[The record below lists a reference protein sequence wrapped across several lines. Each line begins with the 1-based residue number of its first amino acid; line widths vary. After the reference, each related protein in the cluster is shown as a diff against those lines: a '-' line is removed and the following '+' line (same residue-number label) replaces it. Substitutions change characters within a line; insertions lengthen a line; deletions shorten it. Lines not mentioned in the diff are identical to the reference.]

1 MKAVN
6 FLNTIK
12 RANEEFGFEIDV
24 SDTLESLQCDAEQVL
39 LKNLKEPEGFVDG
52 YKLSEEGNS
61 GSLLFADEDDSECI
75 DVPVFLSDDWRD
87 RKYYRGK
94 EIDNCGNLAFF
105 LVDYTEVKTGDYLL
119 AARIVDCHAKVVG
132 LLMKIDVDLDF

>member
-61 GSLLFADEDDSECI
+61 GPS
-75 DVPVFLSDDWRD
+75 VR
-87 RKYYRGK
+87 
-94 EIDNCGNLAFF
+94 
-105 LVDYTEVKTGDYLL
+105 
-119 AARIVDCHAKVVG
+119 
-132 LLMKIDVDLDF
+132 